1 MGIPGYT
8 LGLRTKQGTEERKQM
23 PDISATFRNDYGASR
38 RFVIIDTGRDPN
50 SPPVIFDG
58 YLEPGQS
65 TALTLYSDGWHGNVS
80 YQRSDGAVNI
90 VDNITDGSVVSME

>member
-1 MGIPGYT
+1 MA
-8 LGLRTKQGTEERKQM
+8 
-23 PDISATFRNDYGASR
+23 DISATFRNDYSESR
-38 RFVIIDTGRDPN
+38 RFVIVDTGRDPN

-65 TALTLYSDGWHGNVS
+65 TQTLTLYSSDGVYGKVS
-80 YQRSDGAVNI
+80 YQRSDGAVTV